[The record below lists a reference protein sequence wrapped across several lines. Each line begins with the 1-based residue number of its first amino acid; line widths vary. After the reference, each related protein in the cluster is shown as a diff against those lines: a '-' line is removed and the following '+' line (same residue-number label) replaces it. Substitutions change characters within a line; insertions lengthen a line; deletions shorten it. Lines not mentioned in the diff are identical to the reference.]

1 MSAHA
6 EHVANVNRMRQLAE
20 AGGSQQS
27 VTDPPRAEKPSAN
40 GDRASVVTCLAD
52 VEPERVTWL
61 WKGRIPRGKITLLE
75 GDPGTGKTTVALDIA
90 ARISTGR
97 PMPDGGP
104 RHPAAVLFL
113 TGEDGLAD
121 TIRPRLDAM
130 GGDPSRVYSL
140 AIREPD
146 GYTRGVTI
154 PGDLSYVHD
163 VIERHGVVFVVVD
176 PLNAF
181 LADYIDTHRDHG
193 IRRAMAPLAQ
203 LAEETGAAIVP
214 IRHLN
219 KSSNGKALY
228 RGGGSIAYAAAA
240 RSVLLV
246 AEDPEDEAYR
256 VLAPVK
262 HNLTASPASLRFHLD
277 ADLDGATRVI
287 WDGESQ
293 HTANTLCAQPTD
305 PEERT
310 AARDLADFLKDLLE
324 GAPRTVKEV
333 QGLARAAGH
342 DVSPSTLQRARRRI
356 GAEARRSGFGG
367 ECVWSLPAHSGHIV
381 VTHDGVTS
389 KGAET
394 PESPAKTPG
403 PHSGHSIVVNDPVTS
418 MEEADYERLEREAIQ
433 GEAAE

>member
-1 MSAHA
+1 MSKHA
-6 EHVANVNRMRQLAE
+6 EHVANVDRMRQLA
-20 AGGSQQS
+20 
-27 VTDPPRAEKPSAN
+27 DPPQAEKPSAN
-40 GDRASVVTCLAD
+40 GDRASVITCLAD

-61 WKGRIPRGKITLLE
+61 WKGRIPLGKITLLE
-75 GDPGTGKTTVALDIA
+75 GDPGTGKTTVALDMA

-97 PMPDGGP
+97 PMPGGGP
-104 RHPAAVLFL
+104 RHAAAVLFL
-113 TGEDGLAD
+113 TAEDGLAD

-146 GYTRGVTI
+146 GYKHGVEI
-154 PGDLSYVHD
+154 PGDLSYVRD
-163 VIERHGVVFVVVD
+163 VIERHSIVFVVVD

-181 LADYIDTHRDHG
+181 LADYIDTHKDHG

-219 KSSNGKALY
+219 KSSNGKAMY

-262 HNLTASPASLRFHLD
+262 HNLTAPPASLRFHLD

-310 AARDLADFLKDLLE
+310 TARELADFLREMLE

-333 QGLARAAGH
+333 QTLARAAGY
-342 DVSPSTLQRARRRI
+342 DVANVTLQRARRRI
-356 GAEARRSGFGG
+356 GAETGRSGFGG
-367 ECVWSLPAHSGHIV
+367 ECVWSLPAHSDHIV
-381 VTHDGVTS
+381 VTQEGVTS
-389 KGAET
+389 MEGET
-394 PESPAKTPG
+394 PESLAKTPG
-403 PHSGHSIVVNDPVTS
+403 PHSDHSIVITDPMIS

-433 GEAAE
+433 GEASE